1 MSQVTGKSAHPVT
14 ISKIKRLKGFAT
26 FRDFSWPPDLHP
38 FSRYN
43 LIYGWNATGKT
54 TLSRLLQALE
64 RGEAPA
70 CEAVTVEPSGGGTVT
85 RDQFPENQSVSIRVY
100 NSDFVTRNVFPS
112 DGNVPPVF
120 VLGEQRKEDQA
131 KLEQART
138 RLTQLSPELGRL
150 RSDVKKA
157 TKAVE
162 DFEKDRAKSIKDALQ
177 PAGLDPYRNYNRAHF
192 ESKATQSA
200 GQGKPGVS
208 VMTETEREAI
218 LVTTR
223 QQRLGDLQGLPT
235 WLRLPGD
242 YVERVLE
249 LLSRQVAAQA
259 IEEFLLNPG
268 LARWVEEGL
277 RLHPSGD
284 RDTCKFCMAQL
295 SGERID
301 ALEGH
306 FNDAFTKLM
315 DDIDSCLTDLKG
327 EVESAHRQP
336 PDESR
341 VYTQFRQSYAASVQA
356 LETTLAE
363 VKSAF
368 SELIR
373 ALDEKKE
380 NAFAIVDLD
389 ESMLRVDVGSLTK
402 LNELIENHN
411 KHSKG
416 LDQAKKQACAEY
428 EEEAVRSALPKFM
441 ELVEAR
447 RVAQNSLESTRA
459 EIEQLQRTVPDLEQG
474 LQDHRTPAE
483 ELNRDLVA
491 YLGHDEIQ
499 FEAFGAGYRILRRGK
514 SADRLSEGERTAI
527 SVLYFLRTLT
537 QEGFDLRRSVIVLDD
552 PVSSLDEGSLYSAY
566 GFIQKRTCEA
576 AQVIVLTHNFTFFRL
591 VRDWL
596 SHCKSH
602 ERAYFSVVSIGVG
615 DQRCSDLRP
624 LDPMLERYHSEY
636 HFLFSLVQKHAE
648 AVDAERLE
656 AYYQMPNVA
665 RRLLEAFFAF
675 RKPGPRKSV
684 TDVIRNAGF
693 DGPKTALI
701 IRFCHTYSH
710 NDVVSEPAHDPSV
723 LSETGAAMRAVLELM
738 AHLDQA
744 HVDEMK
750 TLCARATPNGAAQ
763 L

>member
-1 MSQVTGKSAHPVT
+1 
-14 ISKIKRLKGFAT
+14 
-26 FRDFSWPPDLHP
+26 
-38 FSRYN
+38 

-54 TLSRLLQALE
+54 TLSRLLQAIE
-64 RGEAPA
+64 RGEAPT
-70 CEAVTVEPSGGGTVT
+70 CEAVTLELSGGGTVT
-85 RDQFPENQSVSIRVY
+85 RDQFQENQRVSIRVY

-112 DGNVPPVF
+112 DGKVPPVF
-120 VLGEQRKEDQA
+120 VLGEQRQEEQA
-131 KLEQART
+131 QLDEART
-138 RLTQLSPELGRL
+138 RLAQLHPQL
-150 RSDVKKA
+150 VKLQTDANKA

-162 DFEKDRAKSIKDALQ
+162 DFEKDRARSIKDALQ
-177 PAGLDPYRNYNRAHF
+177 PSGIDPYRNYHRGGF
-192 ESKATQSA
+192 EAKANELAKKSE
-200 GQGKPGVS
+200 PGVS
-208 VMTETEREAI
+208 AMTDTEREKV
-218 LVTTR
+218 LVKTR
-223 QQRLGDLQGLPT
+223 QQRLDTLQCLPAWT
-235 WLRLPGD
+235 RLPGEF
-242 YVERVLE
+242 VERVKG

-259 IEEFLLNPG
+259 IEEFLLDPG
-268 LARWVEEGL
+268 LARWVEQGL
-277 RLHPSGD
+277 RLHPIED
-284 RDTCKFCMAQL
+284 RDTCKFCLSQL
-295 SGERID
+295 SRERID

-306 FNDAFTKLM
+306 FNEAFAKLM
-315 DDIDSCLTDLKG
+315 TDIDSCLTDLKR
-327 EVESAHRQP
+327 ETESANRTA

-341 VYTQFRQSYAASVQA
+341 LYTQFRQNYAASVLA
-356 LETTLAE
+356 LETTVAE
-363 VKSAF
+363 VKNSF
-368 SELIR
+368 GELIR
-373 ALDEKKE
+373 ALNEKKE
-380 NAFAIVDLD
+380 NVFATVDLN
-389 ESMLRVDVGSLTK
+389 ETMLRVDVGSLTR
-402 LNELIENHN
+402 LNNVIEDHN
-411 KHSKG
+411 QHSKG
-416 LDQAKKQACAEY
+416 LDQAKNRACAEY

-447 RVAQNSLESTRA
+447 NLAGNNLESTRA
-459 EIEQLQRTVPDLEQG
+459 EIKQLSRTVADLEQG
-474 LQDHRTPAE
+474 LRDHRTPAE
-483 ELNRDLVA
+483 ELNRDLIA

-499 FEAFGAGYRILRRGK
+499 FETHETGYRIMRRGQP
-514 SADRLSEGERTAI
+514 ADRLSEGERTAI

-648 AVDAERLE
+648 AADAERLE

-675 RKPGPRKSV
+675 RKPGPRKSF